1 MTKEWEKPEDLRRR
15 KPVLWLTMT
24 ALFMAMVVVL
34 SMSALSIPVPGGHLY
49 FNDVVIDTAA
59 MLMDPLSA
67 FIACGVGAFLG
78 DLLFYPAPMFV
89 SLITHGLQALV
100 ISLLCRKLRMKQ
112 PLACAIAVLAGAI
125 VMVVG
130 YTLGRAFVY
139 STPEYAIMKLPF
151 QCLQA
156 GVGAVSY
163 THVHLGDGAI
173 FLSVLLLGPLG
184 IPAAAVGSMLSDLIG
199 GYMVYVLPTFLIK
212 GLVALVAWKL
222 CRKDQPLLALL
233 SFLLAEA
240 VMVLG
245 YFLLEWALYGVASAA
260 AAIGP
265 NVVQGIAGVLIGML
279 CLLITP
285 RLERVAK
292 L

>member
-1 MTKEWEKPEDLRRR
+1 MKKLNVQKLTLCGVMAALVFVMTYFPK
-15 KPVLWLTMT
+15 
-24 ALFMAMVVVL
+24 
-34 SMSALSIPVPGGHLY
+34 IPVP
-49 FNDVVIDTAA
+49 VT
-59 MLMDPLSA
+59 
-67 FIACGVGAFLG
+67 
-78 DLLFYPAPMFV
+78 
-89 SLITHGLQALV
+89 
-100 ISLLCRKLRMKQ
+100 
-112 PLACAIAVLAGAI
+112 
-125 VMVVG
+125 
-130 YTLGRAFVY
+130 
-139 STPEYAIMKLPF
+139 
-151 QCLQA
+151 
-156 GVGAVSY
+156 
-163 THVHLGDGAI
+163 
-173 FLSVLLLGPLG
+173 
-184 IPAAAVGSMLSDLIG
+184 G